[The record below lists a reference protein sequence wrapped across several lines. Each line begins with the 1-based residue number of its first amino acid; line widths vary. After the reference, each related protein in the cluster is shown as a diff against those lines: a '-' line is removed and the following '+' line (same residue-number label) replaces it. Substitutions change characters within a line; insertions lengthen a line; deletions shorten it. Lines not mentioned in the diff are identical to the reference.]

1 MQKMNRNRYLKTKNS
16 ITGEIPQD
24 LGLNVIKNNINYIV
38 KAIVKIIFLGKE
50 SCCNGQL
57 RMGNGE

>member
-16 ITGEIPQD
+16 NTGEILQD

-38 KAIVKIIFLGKE
+38 KAIVKMIFLRKE
-50 SCCNGQL
+50 RSVA
-57 RMGNGE
+57 MDS

>member
-16 ITGEIPQD
+16 NTGEIPQD

-38 KAIVKIIFLGKE
+38 KAIVNEMICRFVNERISK
-50 SCCNGQL
+50 
-57 RMGNGE
+57 